1 MQAQVLPG
9 FAMVW
14 KTFVNASA
22 YCCEENGRR
31 SRSQGRR
38 NRPKRLVGQG
48 ESTVEET
55 LQDDRV
61 AGSPSV
67 PLQAVSKEPEN
78 VSDAIERILLAAHYL
93 RREQPSNPVAYLVLR
108 AVRWGELR
116 ASVEDMDLSLL
127 EAPSTE
133 VRKQLRALLQNGEW
147 EELLDACEVAM
158 ASPCGRGWLDL
169 QRYAV
174 SACDALGSSYTPV
187 SAAILSALESL
198 LSDYPQLSQS
208 SLNDETATANPET
221 QTWLQELTDT
231 KQQPFAQ
238 DLSTMSGG
246 TETGSQSHKQAP
258 DPYELA
264 KQSAASGHPQDA
276 IEILE
281 REAAQER
288 SGRGRF
294 QRRMQL
300 AQICMS
306 AGYKTVAFPILE
318 ALAGEID
325 KRNLEDWEDPD
336 LVIRALGLLY
346 QCMEKLKCSAEQKEK
361 VYARICRL
369 GPAQALE
376 LVK

>member
-1 MQAQVLPG
+1 
-9 FAMVW
+9 
-14 KTFVNASA
+14 
-22 YCCEENGRR
+22 
-31 SRSQGRR
+31 
-38 NRPKRLVGQG
+38 
-48 ESTVEET
+48 
-55 LQDDRV
+55 
-61 AGSPSV
+61 
-67 PLQAVSKEPEN
+67 
-78 VSDAIERILLAAHYL
+78 LL
-93 RREQPSNPVAYLVLR
+93 N
-108 AVRWGELR
+108 
-116 ASVEDMDLSLL
+116 
-127 EAPSTE
+127 
-133 VRKQLRALLQNGEW
+133 
-147 EELLDACEVAM
+147 ACELAM
-158 ASPCGRGWLDL
+158 ASSCGRGWIDL

-174 SACDALGSSYTPV
+174 SACDGLGSSYAPV

-198 LSDYPQLSQS
+198 LSDYPQLSRS
-208 SLNDETATANPET
+208 NLNDETATANPET
-221 QTWLQELTDT
+221 QSWLQELNDT

-238 DLSTMSGG
+238 DLSTISGEIEG
-246 TETGSQSHKQAP
+246 VGQGHKPTP
-258 DPYELA
+258 DCYELA
-264 KQSAASGHPQDA
+264 KQAASSGHPQDA

-300 AQICMS
+300 AQVCMN

-376 LVK
+376 LTK